1 VEEKPVDLGI
11 DDVELEQNPLEGIEK
26 PK

>member
-1 VEEKPVDLGI
+1 VEEKHVDLGI